1 MTEDTEVTA
10 RFLARCAGEAAVSAT
25 PQLRL
30 VLHTSLAA
38 TQRSSL
44 QQEETCSRCY
54 AGLDL
59 ARAEVTLTTSRR
71 TKSSSLRVMCHLC
84 KKMVSEEEIMF
95 EQPAPSQPVNKTVQ
109 VDSLEEVKL
118 SKKKKSKK
126 DKTAGLL
133 IPPSI
138 QKANPT
144 LVSKRQSTN
153 TNKLK
158 NLLKSQADGSPKTHL
173 MDFLKQI

>member
-10 RFLARCAGEAAVSAT
+10 RFLARCAGEAAVCAT

-30 VLHTSLAA
+30 VLRTSLAVS
-38 TQRSSL
+38 TQHSSL
-44 QQEETCSRCY
+44 QQETCGRCY

-59 ARAEVTLTTSRR
+59 ARAEVTL
-71 TKSSSLRVMCHLC
+71 KNSSLRVMCHLC
-84 KKMVSEEEIMF
+84 KKLVSEEEIQF
-95 EQPAPSQPVNKTVQ
+95 EHPASAQPVNKTVP
-109 VDSLEEVKL
+109 VDSLEEVKV

-138 QKANPT
+138 QKVNPT
-144 LVSKRQSTN
+144 LISKRQPTN

-158 NLLKSQADGSPKTHL
+158 NLLKTQADGSPRSHL
-173 MDFLKQI
+173 MDFLKKI

>member
-10 RFLARCAGEAAVSAT
+10 RFLARCAGEAAVCAT

-30 VLHTSLAA
+30 VLRTSLAA
-38 TQRSSL
+38 TQHSSL
-44 QQEETCSRCY
+44 QQETCGRCY

-59 ARAEVTLTTSRR
+59 ARAEVTPTTSTR
-71 TKSSSLRVMCHLC
+71 TKNSSLRVMCHLC
-84 KKMVSEEEIMF
+84 KKLVSEEEIQF
-95 EQPAPSQPVNKTVQ
+95 EHPAPAQPVNKTVP
-109 VDSLEEVKL
+109 VDSLEEVKV

-138 QKANPT
+138 QKVNPT
-144 LVSKRQSTN
+144 SISKRQPTN

-158 NLLKSQADGSPKTHL
+158 NLLKTQADGSPKSHL
-173 MDFLKQI
+173 MDFLKKI

>member
-1 MTEDTEVTA
+1 MTEHTEVTA
-10 RFLARCAGEAAVSAT
+10 RFLARCAGEAAVCAT

-30 VLHTSLAA
+30 VLRTSLAVS
-38 TQRSSL
+38 TQHSSL
-44 QQEETCSRCY
+44 QQETCGRCY

-59 ARAEVTLTTSRR
+59 ARAEVTL
-71 TKSSSLRVMCHLC
+71 KNSSLRVMCHLC
-84 KKMVSEEEIMF
+84 KKLVSEEEIQF
-95 EQPAPSQPVNKTVQ
+95 EHPAPAQPVNKTVP
-109 VDSLEEVKL
+109 VDSLEEVKV

-138 QKANPT
+138 QKVNPT
-144 LVSKRQSTN
+144 SRQPTN

-158 NLLKSQADGSPKTHL
+158 NLLKTQVGGSPKSHL
-173 MDFLKQI
+173 MDFLKKI